1 MQRLPQNPVV
11 SPRTGVLVGMIVFAV
26 AVRLLIYFVPG
37 VLPYNF
43 TPVEAIA
50 LFGGAY
56 FADKRLAVVAPLAV
70 MLLADM
76 VIATTLPTNWLR
88 DWLGTLPA
96 VYACIALTTCG
107 GFALRN
113 RVSTFRVG
121 IGAFASAVLF
131 FVVTNFATWLTAHAG
146 GGEACTQGL
155 ADCYI
160 AGIPFFRGTLVGTL
174 FWSAALFGGFELLRR
189 RWTALQTTT
198 V

>member
-56 FADKRLAVVAPLAV
+56 FADKRLAVLGPLAA
-70 MLLADM
+70 MLLADT
-76 VIATTLPTNWLR
+76 VIATTLPAEWLR
-88 DWLGTLPA
+88 DWLGTVPA
-96 VYACIALTTCG
+96 VYACIALTTFG

-113 RVSTFRVG
+113 RVSAFRVG

-146 GGEACTQGL
+146 AGNACTQGL
-155 ADCYI
+155 ADCYV

-174 FWSAALFGGFELLRR
+174 FWSVVLFGGFELLRR
-189 RWTALQTTT
+189 RWTALQANA

>member
-11 SPRTGVLVGMIVFAV
+11 SPRTGVLVGMIAFAV

-56 FADKRLAVVAPLAV
+56 FADKRLAVIVPLAV
-70 MLLADM
+70 MLLADT
-76 VIATTLPTNWLR
+76 VIATTLPAEWLR
-88 DWLGTLPA
+88 DWLGTVPA
-96 VYACIALTTCG
+96 VYACIALTTFG

-113 RVSTFRVG
+113 RVSAFRVG

-131 FVVTNFATWLTAHAG
+131 FVVTNFATWLMAHAG
-146 GGEACTQGL
+146 GGNACTQGL
-155 ADCYI
+155 ADCYV

-174 FWSAALFGGFELLRR
+174 FWSVVLFGGFELLRR
-189 RWTALQTTT
+189 RWTALQATT